1 LISDTRDPF
10 FNLPPD
16 LLLYLFDFSHPFDVW
31 SKRVICRRWN
41 TVLSSDA
48 FTHAALNRF
57 ATHDPADSA
66 LDPRTQSTEN
76 LALRHIQAL
85 RNGRPFSYVNI
96 SDKFAFLPTSH
107 PVAHQLR
114 LKGKHIAYLR
124 GNAETREST
133 TVVVKDLTTGEV
145 TSLCGNAREKIM
157 LIELTSD
164 VVAFFTYV
172 GTMYVVPLLNLTASL
187 EPIRLPSSSIV
198 ATGAGQGVL
207 ACVLKGVAAL
217 TVVVHDTSRRKSTSF
232 DLEDSYDLIYRSRDS
247 YAILPDSDKRFADV
261 FSSSEQIRDSKLHVK
276 VLRYSLTGKC
286 IARTSLTIWHGL
298 QNLSRVSLGS
308 LLPTGERGLYQL
320 GLSYEGPMTPD
331 ERRTLPNVRERIR
344 DHDRSVRWTLLF
356 DTIAY
361 DLKAID
367 LTSTTESFRTSEF
380 PDSALW
386 KDRRYRGEPREMR
399 LIDTAQRGAPF
410 DGPHTLRR
418 MPNEAKTEPVQFE
431 EMTDEQ
437 AMLAARLAR
446 GETALSWRPSDFSS
460 WQAKP
465 QYYEQVPRGIRP
477 ESPPPSRYGAMQTFH
492 SIVAMN
498 DSFAVGTSL
507 DSGNIVVACFDER
520 VALHGSE
527 STGFREGM
535 TREDFVAREIE
546 SGILRTKR
554 RMHLRND
561 VPQPEMY
568 SIRLAAETAARWIEH
583 R

>member
-1 LISDTRDPF
+1 
-10 FNLPPD
+10 
-16 LLLYLFDFSHPFDVW
+16 
-31 SKRVICRRWN
+31 VICRRWN
-41 TVLSSDA
+41 TVLSSDV

-66 LDPRTQSTEN
+66 LDPGTQSTEN

-145 TSLCGNAREKIM
+145 ISLCGNAREKIM

-477 ESPPPSRYGAMQTFH
+477 ESPPPSRYGTMQTFH

>member
-10 FNLPPD
+10 FNLPTD
-16 LLLYLFDFSHPFDVW
+16 ILLYLFDFFHPFDVW

-41 TVLSSDA
+41 NVLSSDT

-66 LDPRTQSTEN
+66 LDPGTQSTEK

-96 SDKFAFLPTSH
+96 SDNFAFLPTSH

-124 GNAETREST
+124 GDAETREGT
-133 TVVVKDLTTGEV
+133 TVVVRDLTTGEV

-157 LIELTSD
+157 SIELTSD
-164 VVAFFTYV
+164 IVAFFTYV
-172 GTMYVVPLLNLTASL
+172 GTVYVVPLLNLTASL

-198 ATGAGQGVL
+198 ATGAGHGVL
-207 ACVLKGVAAL
+207 ACVFGGVAAL
-217 TVVVHDTSRRKSTSF
+217 IVVVHDTSKRKSTSF

-276 VLRYSLTGKC
+276 VSRYSLTGKC

-308 LLPTGERGLYQL
+308 LLPTGERGLYHL
-320 GLSYEGPMTPD
+320 DLSYEGPMTPD
-331 ERRTLPNVRERIR
+331 ERRTLPNHRERIR
-344 DHDRSVRWTLLF
+344 NPDRSARWTLLF

-367 LTSTTESFRTSEF
+367 LTSTTESFRPSEF

-386 KDRRYRGEPREMR
+386 KDRRYRGETREMR
-399 LIDTAQRGAPF
+399 LVDTAQRGAPF

-418 MPNEAKTEPVQFE
+418 MPNEAKAEPVQFE

-465 QYYEQVPRGIRP
+465 QYYEHLPWGIR
-477 ESPPPSRYGAMQTFH
+477 SHGPPPSRYGTMQTFH
-492 SIVAMN
+492 TIVAMN

-507 DSGNIVVACFDER
+507 ESGNIVVACFDER

-535 TREDFVAREIE
+535 TRDAFVAREIE
-546 SGILRTKR
+546 SGIRRTKKR
-554 RMHLRND
+554 LQLRDN

-583 R
+583 H